1 MIKDLYR
8 DVHSHRLVLS
18 FLVIMLPLSS
28 GPACGKNWPQW
39 RGPQSDGISTETG
52 LLVDWSERSPRV
64 VWQRPLGTGFSSFAL
79 ANGRLFTLAA
89 IDDVE
94 SVFCLDADT
103 GETLWQVPL
112 GKRYKDGQGADGP
125 RSTPTVHG
133 DRVYVLGAEGDLLC
147 LDLANGEIC
156 WQRNILKE
164 FQCREPASG
173 AFQHPPTLTART
185 CWSMW
190 AVRMPQSSRFKKQPA
205 RSFGKISAMLR
216 ATPRPFAL
224 MWPDPTAKAVP
235 ELVFFCGRALVG
247 VSPKDGAEHWRH
259 EWITT
264 SDMNIATPIYE
275 PESQLLFVSAARDT
289 GRCSAFHLTAD
300 QDAVTSRLVY
310 TNQEMRNHYNSCI
323 LLDGYLYGF
332 DNSVLK
338 CIELHTGEQMWSDRT
353 VGKGSLV
360 AAQGHLFVLGERGEL
375 AVVEATPEEYR
386 EKGRFQALDSTLA
399 WSPPALANGRLYI
412 RDLENAVCIDISLR

>member
-1 MIKDLYR
+1 MIKDLCR
-8 DVHSHRLVLS
+8 DVHSHRLALS
-18 FLVIMLPLSS
+18 FLAALLPLVS
-28 GPACGKNWPQW
+28 GAACGEDWPQW
-39 RGPQSDGISTETG
+39 RGPQSDGISTETD

-64 VWQRPLGTGFSSFAL
+64 VWQRPLGTGFSSFSL

-89 IDDVE
+89 VEDIE

-125 RSTPTVHG
+125 RSTPTVHD
-133 DRVYVLGAEGDLLC
+133 DRVYVLGAVGDLRC
-147 LDLANGEIC
+147 LDSANGEIC

-164 FQCREPASG
+164 FQCENLRWGVSMSPYLDGEHLLVNVGAKDASIV
-173 AFQHPPTLTART
+173 AFQKTTGDVIWKNLSDVAGYASPIRINVAGPNG
-185 CWSMW
+185 
-190 AVRMPQSSRFKKQPA
+190 QS
-205 RSFGKISAMLR
+205 
-216 ATPRPFAL
+216 
-224 MWPDPTAKAVP
+224 VP

-247 VSPKDGAEHWRH
+247 VSPEDGAEHWRH

-264 SDMNIATPIYE
+264 ADMNIATPIYE
-275 PESQLLFVSAARDT
+275 SESQLLFVSAARDT
-289 GRCSAFHLTAD
+289 GRCSAFRLTAD
-300 QDAVTSRLVY
+300 QDAVTSQLVY

-338 CIELHTGEQMWSDRT
+338 CIDLHTGEQMWSDRT

-386 EKGRFQALDSTLA
+386 EKGRFQALDSTRA

-412 RDLENAVCIDISLR
+412 RDLKNAVCIDISQR